1 MQYVKKYINQI
12 LSSHY
17 LSYKIVLLIDLIVS
31 VSCTLIA
38 YYTVCHLTSLPTVNK
53 TVVWLILISGLSGG
67 FSFYLF
73 KTYRHVI
80 RHSTLSDLWRIG
92 FSVFLKDIGLSVLV
106 LLFVP
111 RIYLIDNH
119 FIVFVLFDMMFTSIS
134 LVAIRMTMVK
144 LYQKIKANDDPVI
157 NKSLI
162 LIYGRSNDSAALVK
176 RMSESKHYHVIGFY
190 VFDRDLDNYFL
201 AGLPVYY
208 FRDESDFT
216 NFVHRKEIN
225 GILFARNED
234 AQAEKDRLIVY
245 CGHAG
250 VKTFIAPPID
260 EVGNDALQ
268 KQELRQIRIEDLLG
282 REEIHINMKE
292 VDRQFRGK
300 TVLVTGAAG
309 SIGSELCRQLAT
321 LGVKKLVLFD
331 SAETPMH
338 ELRLELERTFPQ
350 LCFAPVVGDVRV
362 KQRVRMIFERY
373 RPEIVFHAAAYKHVP
388 LMEENPCEAVLV
400 NVIGSRQV
408 ADMAVKYGVEMMIMI
423 STDKAVNP
431 TNVMGCSKRLAE
443 IYVQSLG
450 RAIEEG
456 HIEGHTKFVTTRF
469 GNVLGS
475 NGSVIPHF
483 RSQIERGGP
492 VTVTHREIT
501 RFFMTIPEACRLVME
516 AATLGN
522 GNDIFVFEMG
532 ESVKI
537 DLLARRMIELAGFI
551 PDKDINIEYTGL
563 RPGEKLYEEVL
574 SNEENTIPT
583 VHEKIRVAKVRNYV
597 YEDILAA
604 YREFEHLSH
613 EVQIDDTVR
622 LMKKVVPE
630 FKSKNS
636 QRFEELDAETTDD
649 NKYTILSSVE
659 GAPRVAGSD
668 SLSGASG
675 AGVLVN

>member
-1 MQYVKKYINQI
+1 MNSLRKYIERI

-17 LSYKIVLLIDLIVS
+17 LNYKIVLLIDLFITICCS
-31 VSCTLIA
+31 LLCCLA
-38 YYTVCHLTSLPTVNK
+38 VCVLTSTAILPSKMLVLST
-53 TVVWLILISGLSGG
+53 ISLVTALPA
-67 FSFYLF
+67 FYIF

-80 RHSTLSDLWRIG
+80 RHSTLTDLWRIG
-92 FSVFLKDIGLSVLV
+92 FAVAVKDVLTFIFFFLYSVIHGKDS
-106 LLFVP
+106 
-111 RIYLIDNH
+111 IYLAF
-119 FIVFVLFDMMFTSIS
+119 FIVLDTMLATIA
-134 LVAIRMTMVK
+134 LVMVRMVMVK
-144 LYQKIKANDDPVI
+144 IYERFRAGGSP
-157 NKSLI
+157 KSGKNLI
-162 LIYGRSNDSAALVK
+162 LIYGTSNLSVALVK
-176 RMSESKHYHVIGFY
+176 RLNGSEKYQVVGFY
-190 VFDRDLDNYFL
+190 VYGRDLNDYYL

-208 FRDESDFT
+208 FRHQTDFN
-216 NFVHRKEIN
+216 NFVPRKEIN

-234 AQAEKDRLIVY
+234 AQSEKDRLIVY

-260 EVGNDALQ
+260 EVGNGALQ

-583 VHEKIRVAKVRNYV
+583 VHEKIRVAKVRDYV

-636 QRFEELDAETTDD
+636 QRFEELDAEQA
-649 NKYTILSSVE
+649 
-659 GAPRVAGSD
+659 APSKDETVFISATA
-668 SLSGASG
+668 LE
-675 AGVLVN
+675 